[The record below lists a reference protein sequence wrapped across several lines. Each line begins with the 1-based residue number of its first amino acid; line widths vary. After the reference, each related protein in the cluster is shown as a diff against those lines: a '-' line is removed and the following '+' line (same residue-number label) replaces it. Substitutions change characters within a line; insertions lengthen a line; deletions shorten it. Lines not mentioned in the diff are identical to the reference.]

1 MASQVTVDN
10 PNGNDTTPRT
20 TTGAAGPTGPLAALD
35 DTKYKSNAGLRYPID
50 VSSYKSYLQFQIN
63 IPERS
68 GYTKTLSQAIGG
80 FGGVANA
87 NREEFG
93 TVNALGAAEAAI
105 VAGGA
110 GIISTVKTA
119 AGGLGMAAMAAK
131 SAPRLVKGI
140 VVGGAALAG
149 LKGAVTGASVDKVLG
164 GIKLGSRTKRLA
176 QAIFLY
182 VPETMTSQLVNQ
194 YDSTSLTEAMGT
206 AGAIGE
212 GIAAAGKSL
221 SGEAGE
227 NSTFGA
233 GVMAEA
239 AAKIA
244 QGAGTGDLS
253 GFLLKSNGLAINP
266 RIEVLYKS
274 TANREFQFDFKF
286 TPKNQKEMEQVLNI
300 IKAFRFH
307 AAPEMIDPA
316 AGQRYLI
323 PPSEFD
329 ITLWYDGSINT
340 AFPKISTCVLEGID
354 VNYASG
360 GQWATHEDGTPIEI
374 SMQLRFKETEILHKA
389 LIEKGF

>member
-10 PNGNDTTPRT
+10 PNGTATTPST
-20 TTGAAGPTGPLAALD
+20 STGAARPYGPLAALD
-35 DTKYKSNAGLRYPID
+35 DTKYKSNSGLRYPLD

-68 GYTKTLSQAIGG
+68 GYTKTLSQVIGG
-80 FGGVANA
+80 FGGVANSNKA
-87 NREEFG
+87 PYADPLTG
-93 TVNALGAAEAAI
+93 GDATALGVVLGGAGAVKGGLGAAVAAGAALKAGKKGI
-105 VAGGA
+105 AGAILGLGAAFGAAGGA
-110 GIISTVKTA
+110 TA
-119 AGGLGMAAMAAK
+119 A
-131 SAPRLVKGI
+131 S
-140 VVGGAALAG
+140 
-149 LKGAVTGASVDKVLG
+149 VLG
-164 GIKLGSRTKRLA
+164 NISLQSKTKRLA

-182 VPETMTSQLVNQ
+182 VPETMTSQLVSQ
-194 YDSTSLTEAMGT
+194 YDATSLTEAQGT
-206 AGAIGE
+206 AGLIGQ
-212 GIAAAGKSL
+212 GIDDAGKELASL
-221 SGEAGE
+221 GGE
-227 NSTFGA
+227 NTNFGA
-233 GVMAEA
+233 GVVAEA
-239 AAKIA
+239 AARVA
-244 QGAGTGDLS
+244 QKAGTGDLT

-307 AAPEMIDPA
+307 AAPEMVDPKQ
-316 AGQRYLI
+316 GQRYLI

-329 ITLWYDGSINT
+329 ITLWYDGMINT

-360 GQWATHEDGTPIEI
+360 GQWATHEDGTPVEI